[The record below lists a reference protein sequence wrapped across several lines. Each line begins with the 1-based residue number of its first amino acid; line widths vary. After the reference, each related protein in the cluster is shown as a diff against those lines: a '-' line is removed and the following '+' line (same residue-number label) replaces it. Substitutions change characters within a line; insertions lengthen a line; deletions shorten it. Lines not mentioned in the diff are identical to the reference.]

1 MIYKSYRTG
10 FTRDIPITSAKTLED
25 CIEKTEK
32 YLFPWND
39 SDFEAYDSKDE
50 VVYRSN
56 QRTKV

>member
-1 MIYKSYRTG
+1 MYKSYRKG

-39 SDFEAYDSKDE
+39 SDFEVYDSKDE
-50 VVYRSN
+50 VVYRSEL
-56 QRTKV
+56 KD